1 MAQRLSLTMSLLL
14 ESAVRD
20 NFLKTFLFL
29 TEFSQCTF
37 GAAFKIAFFYLKSSK
52 NDKLLFLSFL
62 LCIFFPFFGVRIF
75 LLSAWLPYFIF
86 LGGIP
91 LHINLK
97 ESDFWTFLKVHDF
110 MIFSLFCEPCFR
122 YF

>member
-1 MAQRLSLTMSLLL
+1 MHFH
-14 ESAVRD
+14 D

-29 TEFSQCTF
+29 TEFSQCTL
-37 GAAFKIAFFYLKSSK
+37 GAAFKIVFFNLKSSK
-52 NDKLLFLSFL
+52 KDKLLFLSFL
-62 LCIFFPFFGVRIF
+62 LCIFFLFLVFGFLFF

-91 LHINLK
+91 LYINLK
-97 ESDFWTFLKVHDF
+97 ASDFWTFFKVHDF